1 MKMYGISNCDTI
13 KKAKKY
19 LDANSIDYAFH
30 DYKKSGIDTVTL
42 EQWLKSVSLETLINK
57 RSTTWRQLTDEQK
70 HHLIENQNLAILVE
84 NPTLIKRPVL
94 IHQQHI
100 LVGFKEADYQALLE
114 KE

>member
-70 HHLIENQNLAILVE
+70 HQLIENQNLAILVE

-94 IHQQHI
+94 IQQQHI

>member
-70 HHLIENQNLAILVE
+70 HQLIENQNLAILVK